1 MHRRLIAVLIG
12 FVTAVVLAMPAQATP
27 DDPPPGGT
35 GAVECPTFRCGINA
49 TDPGNPGGGGGDTT
63 QPIDTGE
70 RGSVGPPGPAR
81 KPDPVPTAPLSGIPC
96 TYQRLPADQLPEAG
110 SDLWEGHDPSE
121 GWIEVSPCADN
132 VPGYALFRFVPNAAV
147 AAPPAA
153 PPPPP
158 DPAVVAQSA
167 YRKFLIPDTEVQ
179 FGPDPERIAV
189 NMKTWLWVGNSTD
202 LGEESANAG
211 AVTVTAHARVVRVEW
226 SPGEPAGKNPATG
239 ALGGTADTVS
249 CTVVDQAPAAD
260 GSGEPGCSYV
270 YKLRSLA
277 DRTQGKGTWT
287 LTATAVW
294 EVEWTA
300 TGVAPGQAMSGVIR
314 PPAQTTAAQVRVG
327 EWRTVGGFGS
337 GG

>member
-1 MHRRLIAVLIG
+1 MYHRMIRRAVVASVIATAVLTLP
-12 FVTAVVLAMPAQATP
+12 VAAMPSE
-27 DDPPPGGT
+27 PPPGGS
-35 GAVECPTFRCGINA
+35 GSVNCPNGFCGIEA
-49 TDPGNPGGGGGDTT
+49 VDPGGRSGGGGDTT

-70 RGSVGPPGPAR
+70 GTPGRAVGPPPGRTKPPCEGAWQTPNPQPDSESFLWGSHKDTEGHLEYRIDRCGPATAG
-81 KPDPVPTAPLSGIPC
+81 DPF
-96 TYQRLPADQLPEAG
+96 Y
-110 SDLWEGHDPSE
+110 
-121 GWIEVSPCADN
+121 
-132 VPGYALFRFVPNAAV
+132 RFVPNAASV
-147 AAPPAA
+147 APAA
-153 PPPPP
+153 PLPPP

-167 YRKFLIPDTEVQ
+167 YRKFVVPETDVR
-179 FGPDPERIAV
+179 FGPDPKRIAV
-189 NMKTWLWVGNSTD
+189 NMKTWLWVGSSTD
-202 LGEESANAG
+202 LGKESAAAG

-239 ALGGTADTVS
+239 ALEGTADTVS
-249 CTVVDQAPAAD
+249 CSVVDRAPAAD

-277 DRTQGKGTWT
+277 DRTQGTGTWT

-300 TGVAPGQAMSGVIR
+300 TGVAPGQATSGVIR
-314 PPAQTTAAQVRVG
+314 PPVRTTAAQVRVG